1 MKSIITD
8 WCNFCEGR
16 ALFDKDHFHTL
27 FWEDNKNDKITKDEL
42 ILIFKYFPNSKELF
56 NLMNDY
62 LFNKTLLKNA
72 TNETL
77 IELVKKDIN
86 QKKLLST
93 KLQNIDN
100 YPIEYIANFNLVEQ
114 YKNCTDHYE
123 YYDEISDII
132 ADNWIIEDK
141 KTFALYESFYGLVND
156 YEIVWYLFSPLINTK
171 INFKYYFDF
180 TSLGGIH
187 SINNKKILVSKN

>member
-114 YKNCTDHYE
+114 YKNCCEYLE

-141 KTFALYESFYGLVND
+141 KTFALYESFYGLVKD